1 MECFFGTPVAPLLA
15 VRVVSSA
22 NPEFPLAADRRDRAG
37 HRGRPCGPGRAAGA
51 TAPARNKKNS
61 NENRMLPGRR
71 AERRLFADRGGAA
84 AGDTHPGWR
93 TAAGKRDF
101 PESWNQNARPCGPFD
116 LGGLFAFLKGL
127 ARRGGGPAGGGRVP
141 GLPRAFRFCGKDAGC
156 SPATPP
162 PPRSAGCCKSAR
174 KRQGCRLCGQN
185 TRRRCAF
192 CKAVGDGCWSRPRP
206 TRPGGLTTARIPARQ
221 ERERALR
228 KGQPCRQTRNARR
241 ERTWETG

>member
-61 NENRMLPGRR
+61 KENRMLPGRR

-127 ARRGGGPAGGGRVP
+127 ARRGGGLAEAVGSVAWFTLSALAEKMRDARRRRHPPPGGPVAAKAQGNGRVVVSVGKIREDGVLFARP
-141 GLPRAFRFCGKDAGC
+141 WVMAAGLGHDP
-156 SPATPP
+156 
-162 PPRSAGCCKSAR
+162 
-174 KRQGCRLCGQN
+174 
-185 TRRRCAF
+185 
-192 CKAVGDGCWSRPRP
+192 
-206 TRPGGLTTARIPARQ
+206 PARV
-221 ERERALR
+221 
-228 KGQPCRQTRNARR
+228 G
-241 ERTWETG
+241 

>member
-1 MECFFGTPVAPLLA
+1 
-15 VRVVSSA
+15 
-22 NPEFPLAADRRDRAG
+22 
-37 HRGRPCGPGRAAGA
+37 
-51 TAPARNKKNS
+51 
-61 NENRMLPGRR
+61 MLPGRR

-162 PPRSAGCCKSAR
+162 PQVGWLLQKRKETAGLPPLWAKYEKTVCFL
-174 KRQGCRLCGQN
+174 QGRG
-185 TRRRCAF
+185 
-192 CKAVGDGCWSRPRP
+192 
-206 TRPGGLTTARIPARQ
+206 
-221 ERERALR
+221 
-228 KGQPCRQTRNARR
+228 
-241 ERTWETG
+241 